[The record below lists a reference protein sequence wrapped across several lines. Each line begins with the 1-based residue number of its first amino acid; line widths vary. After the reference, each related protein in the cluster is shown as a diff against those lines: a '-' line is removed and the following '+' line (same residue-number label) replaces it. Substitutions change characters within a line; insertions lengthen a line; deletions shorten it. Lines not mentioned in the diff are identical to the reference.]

1 MPLEATG
8 VAAPHAFADTPGRDT
23 STARLRWVDALKG
36 AGILLVV
43 LGHALGGLID
53 AGFAPGARWFRPL
66 FAGIYIFHMPLFFFL
81 TGLFVVKRVTDDPDR
96 FRGRLFSQIAWPYL
110 LWSGVQIVAITMAGS
125 LANNPGGALGPSLLQ
140 TLYRPSAQFWFL
152 YSLFF
157 LHGLS
162 FFARRRVASPFF
174 LLLLIAAG
182 SLAEQQRLPG
192 IVEATLQMA
201 PYYGLGVF
209 FGPRLLDHA
218 RAPGDRMW
226 LWSIPLACIAI
237 AVTMSHAID
246 LGDPGMWPATGAAII
261 LDVRSFGNFY
271 AALLAII
278 ALVSLARLIGQAA
291 PRWLVYCGRQT
302 MPIFLLHILFIAAT
316 RIVLLKYD
324 PAISAAALLPLLCLV
339 GVAMPLIAAAISDRI
354 GISKWIGFR

>member
-1 MPLEATG
+1 MPLEVTD
-8 VAAPHAFADTPGRDT
+8 VAAPHASADTPRRDT
-23 STARLRWVDALKG
+23 TAARLRWVDALKG
-36 AGILLVV
+36 VGILLVV

-53 AGFAPGARWFRPL
+53 AGFAPDALWFRPL
-66 FAGIYIFHMPLFFFL
+66 FAAIYVFHMPLFFFL
-81 TGLFVVKRVTDDPDR
+81 TGLFVAKRVANDPDR
-96 FRGRLFSQIAWPYL
+96 FRGRLFSQIAWPYF
-110 LWSGVQIVAITMAGS
+110 LWSAVQIVAITMAGS
-125 LANNPGGALGPSLLQ
+125 LANNPGGPLGPSLLQ

-162 FFARRRVASPFF
+162 LFARRRVGSPFF
-174 LLLLIAAG
+174 FLLLIAAG

-209 FGPRLLDHA
+209 LGPLVLDHA
-218 RAPGDRMW
+218 PTSRDRIW

-237 AVTMSHAID
+237 AMTMAHAID

-261 LDVRSFGNFY
+261 LDVRSFDNFH
-271 AALLAII
+271 AALIAIV
-278 ALVSLARLIGQAA
+278 ALVSLARAAGQWA
-291 PRWLVYCGRQT
+291 PRWLIYCGRQT
-302 MPIFLLHILFIAAT
+302 MPIFLLHIIFIAAT
-316 RIVLLKYD
+316 RIVVLKYD
-324 PAISAAALLPLLCLV
+324 PAIPAPILLSLLCLV
-339 GVAMPLIAAAISDRI
+339 GVVMPLVAAAIADRV